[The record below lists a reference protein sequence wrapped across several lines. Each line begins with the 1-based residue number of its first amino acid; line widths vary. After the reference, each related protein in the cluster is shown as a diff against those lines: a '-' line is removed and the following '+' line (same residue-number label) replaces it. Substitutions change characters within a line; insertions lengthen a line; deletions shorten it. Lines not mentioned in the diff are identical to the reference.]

1 VINGISEMD
10 QAVETVTIFS
20 YDNEVEAGHD
30 RGFLEAH
37 GIEVEVSGMFHRETR
52 PIELRV
58 RLDQAQ
64 EAGQL
69 LESLGRNVVL

>member
-1 VINGISEMD
+1 MFVMD
-10 QAVETVTIFS
+10 ESIETVTIFS

-37 GIEVEVSGMFHRETR
+37 GIAVELSGTFYRELR

-58 RLDQAQ
+58 RLDQAE
-64 EAGQL
+64 EAVGL

>member
-1 VINGISEMD
+1 MFVMD
-10 QAVETVTIFS
+10 ESIETVTIFS

-37 GIEVEVSGMFHRETR
+37 GIAVELSGTVYRELR

-58 RLDQAQ
+58 RLDQAE
-64 EAGQL
+64 EAVGL

>member
-1 VINGISEMD
+1 MD
-10 QAVETVTIFS
+10 DSTETVTIFS

-37 GIEVEVSGMFHRETR
+37 DIAVELSGLFFRKVA

-58 RLDQAQ
+58 RLDQAE
-64 EAGQL
+64 EAVKL